1 MLNKVTMDNDTDK
14 EFDEVYKQ
22 ALWQKLN

>member
-1 MLNKVTMDNDTDK
+1 MINKVTMDNDTDK

-22 ALWQKLN
+22 ALWQK